1 MTPSGPFHLPV
12 ARSDSVSTAQ
22 VQHIYIGVKDH
33 SLPKD
38 QWTHGAHLCAS
49 VAIVSERGLARAETE
64 MPDII
69 RSYNLACGVTNSD
82 TEGYHQTLTLFYLRE
97 TARYLD
103 QLTTPDWGQRTS
115 ALLNT
120 DMAAR
125 DYPLRFYSQAHLFSV
140 TSRRIWQPPDI
151 RALTKRLS

>member
-12 ARSDSVSTAQ
+12 ARGDSV
-22 VQHIYIGVKDH
+22 
-33 SLPKD
+33 
-38 QWTHGAHLCAS
+38 HGAHLCAS

-103 QLTTPDWGQRTS
+103 
-115 ALLNT
+115 
-120 DMAAR
+120 
-125 DYPLRFYSQAHLFSV
+125 LFSV